1 MNGWT
6 CTRITRTNERM
17 AGLVRLRDFK
27 LDRVQVRPMADVA
40 KLPCDS
46 GFALSACLSL
56 SASPGLSVSRFTQ
69 LRKRQRRK
77 LRKTATTIVFVNVG
91 TYFAYEVQR
100 TKRERLRK
108 FSEKRNKLTRLGI
121 QRGSL
126 ARSKEYK
133 GKARDKGRDGERISA
148 VAGRISSNAC
158 LQGRKREPQLMRR
171 KGQKARRYT

>member
-1 MNGWT
+1 
-6 CTRITRTNERM
+6 M

-46 GFALSACLSL
+46 GFALSACSSL
-56 SASPGLSVSRFTQ
+56 SAPLALSVSRFTQ

-77 LRKTATTIVFVNVG
+77 PRKTATS
-91 TYFAYEVQR
+91 TYSLALDR
-100 TKRERLRK
+100 TLRTRFRGLSESLRK
-108 FSEKRNKLTRLGI
+108 FFEKRNELTRLGI

-133 GKARDKGRDGERISA
+133 GKARDKGRDGERIPT

-171 KGQKARRYT
+171 KGQKAQRYT